1 MVTDASNYTVTGPAW
16 LWHPEPPA
24 KGSWYFLRID
34 GDVAAEIR
42 FLSFGG
48 GPGFGSVPVC
58 VTVGETRWR
67 TSLFRASKLGGYLL
81 PLKADVRKREK
92 ISEGDAVTAF
102 LEI

>member
-1 MVTDASNYTVTGPAW
+1 MSEGNTYTVTGPAW

-48 GPGFGSVPVC
+48 GPGFGSVLVW
-58 VTVGETRWR
+58 VTIGGTRWR

-81 PLKADVRKREK
+81 PLKAQVRKQEK
-92 ISEGDAVTAF
+92 IAEGDAVTAV